1 MSEAPTLSYNHC
13 PASMGSSQT
22 DWNSN
27 DEFFKFTRGR
37 FVVDEEEN
45 LRKREVRFDMNRLAR
60 VAADSVGASRCI
72 SIKKYPDGMFN
83 KAFLMSMDNGREVVT
98 KVPNPNAGIPHFT
111 TASEV
116 ATMDF
121 ARKVL
126 ETPAPCVYSWN
137 SQAKSHPVGAEFII
151 MDKIE
156 GVPLSQVWD
165 TLKLPQKLQVLLAMT
180 RLQKQWLG
188 VSFSHYGSLYYAGDV
203 QPPAESHYVK
213 DGKAIRD
220 SEFAIGPVTGRDWVD
235 AGRSILDIERGPW
248 GPLTQYLHAIET
260 REMKAIKSLKPPKQI
275 AILCGPKLYRPDKV
289 NKITALAWYRQIVDA
304 LIPKD
309 TAITRPCLWHNDLH
323 DDNVFVDPQN
333 PEKITGIIDWQSCH
347 ISPLFNH
354 NPDPAFLD
362 WSGLEPETLD
372 LAPLPKLSGLSPE
385 ERSAAVH
392 EYTIQNV
399 FIGWRK
405 LMHAKTPDLYR
416 VVEFRKTAAY
426 GLIFLA
432 HRMFEYGETHFQS
445 LLVDLKDTW
454 ADLPAV
460 NSNIPF
466 PFDFSEEDF
475 ERIKMG
481 SDGAVAG
488 TELVAEVKERMGNLW
503 PDKGFIEHEQYAD
516 CKAALREVKNEIMA
530 QLAETDEEKA
540 EYERYWPF
548 E

>member
-1 MSEAPTLSYNHC
+1 
-13 PASMGSSQT
+13 MGSSQK
-22 DWNSN
+22 DWNSH

-37 FVVDEEEN
+37 FIVDEAEN
-45 LRKREVRFDMNRLAR
+45 LRKREIRFDMNRLAR
-60 VAADSVGASRCI
+60 VAADSVGASRCV

-83 KAFLMSMDNGREVVT
+83 KAFFMSMDDGREVIA
-98 KVPNPNAGIPHFT
+98 KVPNPNAGVPHFT

-126 ETPAPCVYSWN
+126 ETPAPRVHSWN
-137 SQAKSHPVGAEFII
+137 SQAGSHPVGAEFII

-156 GVPLSQVWD
+156 GIPLSQVWD
-165 TLKLPQKLQVLLAMT
+165 TLKLPQKLQILLTMT
-180 RLQKQWLG
+180 RLQKQWLS
-188 VSFSHYGSLYYAGDV
+188 VSFSHYGSLYYTEDLQQ
-203 QPPAESHYVK
+203 QPADSYYIK

-220 SEFAIGPVTGRDWVD
+220 SGFVIGPATGRDWFD
-235 AGRSILDIERGPW
+235 AGRLTLDIKKGPW
-248 GPLTQYLHAIET
+248 TSLTQYLEEVGT
-260 REMKAIKSLKPPKQI
+260 RETKAIQSLKPPKQI
-275 AILCGPKLYRPDKV
+275 VLFYGPKLYRPDKE
-289 NKITALAWYRQIVDA
+289 KKLTALAWYQQIVDV

-309 TAITRPCLWHNDLH
+309 STITRPYLWHNDLH
-323 DDNVFVDPQN
+323 DDNIFVDPHN

-354 NPDPAFLD
+354 NPDPAFLNWD
-362 WSGLEPETLD
+362 GLEPEILD
-372 LAPLPKLSGLSPE
+372 LAPRPNLSGLSAK
-385 ERSAAVH
+385 ERSAAVQ
-392 EYTIQNV
+392 EYAIRNV
-399 FIGWRK
+399 FIAWRK
-405 LMHAKTPDLYR
+405 LMRTKNPDLYR
-416 VVEFRKTAAY
+416 VVEFRKMAAY

-432 HRMFEYGETHFQS
+432 HRMFEYGEAHFQS

-454 ADLPAV
+454 TDL

-466 PFDFSEEDF
+466 PFDFSGEDL
-475 ERIKMG
+475 ERIKLD

-488 TELVAEVKERMGNLW
+488 AELVTEIKERMGDLW
-503 PDKGFIEHEQYAD
+503 PDKGFIEHERYDD
-516 CKAALREVKNEIMA
+516 CKAALHEVKGQLLE

>member
-1 MSEAPTLSYNHC
+1 
-13 PASMGSSQT
+13 MGPSQT

-37 FVVDEEEN
+37 FIVDEVEN
-45 LRKREVRFDMNRLAR
+45 LRKREIRFDMNRLAR
-60 VAADSVGASRCI
+60 VAADSVGSSRCI
-72 SIKKYPDGMFN
+72 SIKKYPDGMFS
-83 KAFLMSMDNGREVVT
+83 KAFLMSMDDGREVIA
-98 KVPNPNAGIPHFT
+98 KVPNPNAGVPHFT

-121 ARKVL
+121 ARKVF
-126 ETPAPCVYSWN
+126 ETPAPRVYSWN
-137 SQAKSHPVGAEFII
+137 SQARSHPVGAEFII

-156 GVPLSQVWD
+156 GVPLSQVWG
-165 TLKLPQKLQVLLAMT
+165 TLKLPQKLQLLLAMT
-180 RLQKQWLG
+180 RLQKQWLS
-188 VSFSHYGSLYYAGDV
+188 VSFSHYGSLYYTGDV
-203 QPPAESHYVK
+203 QPPEDSHYVK

-220 SEFAIGPVTGRDWVD
+220 SEFAIGPATGRDWFD
-235 AGRSILDIERGPW
+235 ADRSILDIEKGPW
-248 GPLTQYLHAIET
+248 ASITQYLQAVGT
-260 REMKAIKSLKPPKQI
+260 RETKAIQSLKPPKQI
-275 AILCGPKLYRPDKV
+275 ALFCGPKLYRPDKEK
-289 NKITALAWYRQIVDA
+289 KITALTWYRQIVDA

-323 DDNVFVDPQN
+323 DDNVFVDPNN

-362 WSGLEPETLD
+362 WGGLEPETLD
-372 LAPLPKLSGLSPE
+372 LAPQPKLSGLSPE

-399 FIGWRK
+399 LIGWRK
-405 LMHAKTPDLYR
+405 LMHAKNPDLYR
-416 VVEFRKTAAY
+416 AVEFRKTAAY
-426 GLIFLA
+426 GLIFLV
-432 HRMFEYGETHFQS
+432 HRTFEYGEAHFQS

-460 NSNIPF
+460 NSDIPF
-466 PFDFSEEDF
+466 PFDFSGEDF
-475 ERIKMG
+475 ERIKLD

-488 TELVAEVKERMGNLW
+488 TELVAEVKEIMGDLW
-503 PDKGFIEHEQYAD
+503 PDKGFIEHERYNH
-516 CKAALREVKNEIMA
+516 CKATLHEVKGQILE

-540 EYERYWPF
+540 EYERFWPF